1 MYNFF
6 FFTSEG
12 GLGSSSHTKVELPV
26 YSIIVNFF
34 FRYNK
39 ILKIFLKLMSFSPLQ
54 KNGSEAA
61 FLKRG
66 HRA

>member
-34 FRYNK
+34 FVIIK
-39 ILKIFLKLMSFSPLQ
+39 F
-54 KNGSEAA
+54 
-61 FLKRG
+61 
-66 HRA
+66 